1 MRQLRF
7 IKYRASK
14 NFHVQ
19 CRIWKLIAPF
29 RKLIQCPQ
37 RFRMQR
43 GRVEAGA
50 GSFIAF
56 PRLSGSKDG
65 DLFEFSKFA
74 VQKAINRYIRKLI
87 CEDLADIFCHSIVGD
102 NVDHQAA
109 HDQRLKCFD
118 QESLFVPS
126 PQPAA
131 KCDCEIW
138 RVKEYCMK

>member
-29 RKLIQCPQ
+29 RKLIQRLQ

-43 GRVEAGA
+43 SCVESGA

-56 PRLSGSKDG
+56 PRLSGPKDSN
-65 DLFEFSKFA
+65 LLEFFKFA
-74 VQKAINRYIRKLI
+74 IQKTINRYI
-87 CEDLADIFCHSIVGD
+87 
-102 NVDHQAA
+102 
-109 HDQRLKCFD
+109 
-118 QESLFVPS
+118 
-126 PQPAA
+126 
-131 KCDCEIW
+131 
-138 RVKEYCMK
+138 